1 MMNQATKKSIIETL
15 KLAIPVSIGQIGHI
29 MLGVTDSIM
38 VGHVSSV
45 SLAASSLV
53 NGLFFLILILGI
65 GITLAITPLT
75 AIASGAKNLNQGKVI
90 LSNSIFINVVVAIAL
105 FALTYVLADWVDYL
119 NQAPGV
125 AVQASS
131 YAKIL
136 SFSILPFMAFQV
148 YRQFIEGLS
157 FTHPPMYIS
166 LIANVVNIFGNWVMI
181 YGNLGFPKLG
191 LDGAGYSSF
200 IVRLF
205 MAIAIIIYF
214 NKASRFK
221 IYKPKFNI
229 DFIDTKVIKELLH
242 IGIPSAFQHFFEMG
256 AFSLS
261 AIMIGWLGSN
271 QLAAH
276 QIALNLA
283 SISFMIILG
292 ISAAGTI
299 RVGNAFGRKDYK
311 GMKDA
316 GVLAQKIAVFIMS
329 LFGIIFLIFRK
340 ELPLFYINE
349 PQVISIASSLIIIG
363 ALFQISD
370 GLQAVGLGILRS
382 LKDVKIPMI
391 ISFVAYWVIAL
402 PLSYILAFI
411 YNMDVIGIWI
421 GFLTGLSVAAVFF
434 TLRFYILTNKY
445 KQS

>member
-1 MMNQATKKSIIETL
+1 MKKETKNAVIETM

-38 VGHVSSV
+38 VGHVGSV
-45 SLAASSLV
+45 PLAAASLV

-75 AIASGAKNLNQGKVI
+75 AIAAGAKTLGQGKII
-90 LSNSIFINVVVAIAL
+90 LTNSIFINSVVGIAL

-119 NQAPGV
+119 GQTPDV
-125 AVQASS
+125 AVHARS

-157 FTHPPMYIS
+157 YTHPPMYIS
-166 LIANVVNIFGNWVMI
+166 LVANVVNIFGNWVLI

-191 LDGAGYSSF
+191 LDGAGYSTF

-205 MAIAIIIYF
+205 MAIIIIVYF
-214 NKASRFK
+214 NKAPRFK
-221 IYKPKFNI
+221 TYKPKFKI
-229 DFIDTKVIKELLH
+229 EFIDSKTIKELLR
-242 IGIPSAFQHFFEMG
+242 IGVPSAFQHFFEMG

-261 AIMIGWLGSN
+261 AIMIGWLGSQ

-299 RVGNAFGRKDYK
+299 RVGNAFGRKDYQ
-311 GMKDA
+311 GMRDA
-316 GVLAQKIAVFIMS
+316 GFLAQKIAIAIMAF
-329 LFGIIFLIFRK
+329 FGMIFLIFRK
-340 ELPLFYINE
+340 ELPLLYIKE
-349 PQVISIASSLIIIG
+349 PQVVAIASTLIIIA

-391 ISFVAYWVIAL
+391 ISFVAYWIIAL
-402 PLSYILAFI
+402 PLSYVLAFV

-421 GFLTGLSVAAVFF
+421 GFLSGLTVAALFF
-434 TLRFYILTNKY
+434 TIRFYYLTGKY
-445 KQS
+445 QRP